1 MISSGGQLRQ
11 FAHASLSL
19 LFLLVAG
26 CAHSGA
32 SPATPPKPSLDT
44 SAVTRSVVL
53 CRTTETELRHLLGK
67 PTRDGILHKA
77 HIMSWIL
84 RSESPVGYLAV
95 LLDERGV
102 VVDLYWDIPTE
113 IPWVPADQCGG
124 RPEGAKGS

>member
-1 MISSGGQLRQ
+1 MISYGRPLQYL
-11 FAHASLSL
+11 ALASLSL
-19 LFLLVAG
+19 LVLLVAG
-26 CAHSGA
+26 CAHSSA
-32 SPATPPKPSLDT
+32 SPATAPKPSVDT
-44 SAVTRSVVL
+44 SAVIRSVIL
-53 CRTTETELRHLLGK
+53 CKTTETELRRLFGV

-113 IPWVPADQCGG
+113 VPWVPADQCGG
-124 RPEGAKGS
+124 RASGGSI

>member
-1 MISSGGQLRQ
+1 MSSYTRHLSVT
-11 FAHASLSL
+11 SLPL
-19 LFLLVAG
+19 LLLLGAG

-32 SPATPPKPSLDT
+32 SPATAPKPSFDIST
-44 SAVTRSVVL
+44 VSRSVVL
-53 CRTTETELRHLLGK
+53 CKTTETELRHLLGA

-84 RSESPVGYLAV
+84 RQESPVGYLAV

-113 IPWVPADQCGG
+113 IPWAPADQCGG
-124 RPEGAKGS
+124 RTGG